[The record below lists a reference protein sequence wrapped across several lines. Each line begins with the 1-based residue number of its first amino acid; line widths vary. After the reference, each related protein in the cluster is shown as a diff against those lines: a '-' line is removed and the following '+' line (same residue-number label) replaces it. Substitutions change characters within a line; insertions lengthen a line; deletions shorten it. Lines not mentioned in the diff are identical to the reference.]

1 MTVRH
6 ILAAALVLVLAAPG
20 AAFAARG
27 DLGASSQEASFS
39 INAYSW
45 LNKYHMDIGGTN
57 LGNTLNDLATGK
69 QPDIHRTM
77 IAMEKASISFEM
89 LMQIRNKVI
98 SAYDKIM
105 RMPI

>member
-1 MTVRH
+1 MLTDSIQQVNRFQ
-6 ILAAALVLVLAAPG
+6 V
-20 AAFAARG
+20 
-27 DLGASSQEASFS
+27 EADSS
-39 INAYSW
+39 IN
-45 LNKYHMDIGGTN
+45 
-57 LGNTLNDLATGK
+57 DLSTGK

-77 IAMEKASISFEM
+77 IAMEKASISFEL

>member
-1 MTVRH
+1 MNDIT
-6 ILAAALVLVLAAPG
+6 IQNPVLPPVGTAISRKPEPP
-20 AAFAARG
+20 
-27 DLGASSQEASFS
+27 SNSVSFGNMLTDS
-39 INAYSW
+39 INQVNRLQVEADSS
-45 LNKYHMDIGGTN
+45 I
-57 LGNTLNDLATGK
+57 NDLAAGK

-77 IAMEKASISFEM
+77 IAMEKASISFEL

>member
-1 MTVRH
+1 MNDITIQNSVQPPAGNAVSRRPE
-6 ILAAALVLVLAAPG
+6 LTSN
-20 AAFAARG
+20 
-27 DLGASSQEASFS
+27 SSPFGKMLTDSIKQVNRLQVEADSS
-39 INAYSW
+39 IN
-45 LNKYHMDIGGTN
+45 
-57 LGNTLNDLATGK
+57 DLTTGK

>member
-1 MTVRH
+1 MNDITIQNPVQPPVGNVFSRK
-6 ILAAALVLVLAAPG
+6 PEQTSN
-20 AAFAARG
+20 
-27 DLGASSQEASFS
+27 SSPFGKMLTDSIKQVNRLQVEADSS
-39 INAYSW
+39 IN
-45 LNKYHMDIGGTN
+45 
-57 LGNTLNDLATGK
+57 DLSTGK

-105 RMPI
+105 RMPV

>member
-1 MTVRH
+1 MNDITIQNTVHPPVGNAISRK
-6 ILAAALVLVLAAPG
+6 P
-20 AAFAARG
+20 
-27 DLGASSQEASFS
+27 DLTPNSSPFGKMLTDSIEQVNQLQVEADSS
-39 INAYSW
+39 I
-45 LNKYHMDIGGTN
+45 T
-57 LGNTLNDLATGK
+57 DLATGK

-105 RMPI
+105 RMPV

>member
-1 MTVRH
+1 MNDIT
-6 ILAAALVLVLAAPG
+6 IQNPAQAAVGPAIGRKPEPPLN
-20 AAFAARG
+20 
-27 DLGASSQEASFS
+27 SASFGNMLTDS
-39 INAYSW
+39 IEQVNRLQVEADS
-45 LNKYHMDIGGTN
+45 KI
-57 LGNTLNDLATGK
+57 NDLATGK

-98 SAYDKIM
+98 SAYDSIM

>member
-1 MTVRH
+1 MNDITIQNSVQLPVGTAISRKPEPASNSASFGNMLTDS
-6 ILAAALVLVLAAPG
+6 IKQVNRLQVEADSSINNLAA
-20 AAFAARG
+20 
-27 DLGASSQEASFS
+27 
-39 INAYSW
+39 
-45 LNKYHMDIGGTN
+45 
-57 LGNTLNDLATGK
+57 GN
-69 QPDIHRTM
+69 QSDIHRTM

>member
-1 MTVRH
+1 MDDIKIQDPLQTPAGTATSSKPLSQPNSSSFGDMLTNSIDQVNQ
-6 ILAAALVLVLAAPG
+6 LQVAAN
-20 AAFAARG
+20 
-27 DLGASSQEASFS
+27 SN
-39 INAYSW
+39 IN
-45 LNKYHMDIGGTN
+45 NFV
-57 LGNTLNDLATGK
+57 TGK

-77 IAMEKASISFEM
+77 IAMEKASVSFEL

>member
-1 MTVRH
+1 MNDIKIQNPVQP
-6 ILAAALVLVLAAPG
+6 LVGTAISRKPEPPSNSVS
-20 AAFAARG
+20 FANMLTDSIQQVNRLQVEA
-27 DLGASSQEASFS
+27 DSS
-39 INAYSW
+39 I
-45 LNKYHMDIGGTN
+45 
-57 LGNTLNDLATGK
+57 NDLATGK

-77 IAMEKASISFEM
+77 IAMEKASISFEL

>member
-1 MTVRH
+1 MNDITIQNPGQPPVGTATGRK
-6 ILAAALVLVLAAPG
+6 LELPSNSDSFGSVLTDSIKQVNRL
-20 AAFAARG
+20 
-27 DLGASSQEASFS
+27 QVEADSN
-39 INAYSW
+39 I
-45 LNKYHMDIGGTN
+45 
-57 LGNTLNDLATGK
+57 NDLVTGK

-98 SAYDKIM
+98 SAYDSIM